1 MKTDLANASTQRAGL
16 SKFNLL
22 FVDDEPD
29 IVDSLK
35 RGFRK
40 AHTVLTATSGN
51 EALELLKNNNVD
63 LIISDQR
70 MPGMTGDE
78 LLAKAKVMQPDSIRI
93 LLTGYSDLESMIKCV
108 NEANIYKYLTK
119 PWEPEVLKLTVDRA
133 LEHLD
138 VSRKLKM
145 AAEQLKDAYHD
156 AVTMLSFACEGK
168 DEETSLHVHR
178 VQLYT
183 EVLAREIGL
192 ADDDVIHLG
201 IMSILHDIGKLN
213 VSDVILKKPGKLDGD
228 EWQVMK
234 EHTENGVRILG
245 NNQYYSVAREIA
257 GNHHENWDGTGYPK
271 GLKGEEI
278 PLSARIVKI
287 ADVFDALTSRRP
299 YKEPWH
305 AERAIEYLKLQANYQ
320 FDPNVVEAFLRLQEM
335 GTIEEIMQLA
345 FNVKQLHGDHDSKLQ
360 EWC

>member
-1 MKTDLANASTQRAGL
+1 MKTDLTDFSNQKKGL
-16 SKFNLL
+16 SDFTIL

-29 IVDSLK
+29 IVDSL
-35 RGFRK
+35 RRSFRK
-40 AHTVLTATSGN
+40 VYAVLTATSGN
-51 EALELLKNNNVD
+51 EALELLKTCNVD

-78 LLAKAKVMQPDSIRI
+78 LLARAKIMQPDAIRI
-93 LLTGYSDLESMIKCV
+93 LLTGYSDLESMMKCV

-138 VSRKLKM
+138 VSRKLKL
-145 AAEQLKDAYHD
+145 AAEQLKSAYHD

-183 EVLAREIGL
+183 EVLAREMGFV
-192 ADDDVIHLG
+192 DDEVSHLG
-201 IMSILHDIGKLN
+201 VMSILHDIGKLN
-213 VSDVILKKPGKLDGD
+213 ISDAILKKPGKLDVN
-228 EWQVMK
+228 EWHVMK
-234 EHTENGVRILG
+234 EHSENGVRILG
-245 NNQYYSVAREIA
+245 SNQYYSVAREIA

-271 GLKGEEI
+271 GLKGDEI
-278 PLSARIVKI
+278 PLSARIVKV

-299 YKEPWH
+299 YKEPWPV
-305 AERAIEYLKLQANYQ
+305 ERAVEHLQEQANYQ
-320 FDPNVVEAFLRLQEM
+320 FDPKIVEAFLRLLEA
-335 GTIEEIMQLA
+335 GAIGRI
-345 FNVKQLHGDHDSKLQ
+345 LQ
-360 EWC
+360 QNSMLN